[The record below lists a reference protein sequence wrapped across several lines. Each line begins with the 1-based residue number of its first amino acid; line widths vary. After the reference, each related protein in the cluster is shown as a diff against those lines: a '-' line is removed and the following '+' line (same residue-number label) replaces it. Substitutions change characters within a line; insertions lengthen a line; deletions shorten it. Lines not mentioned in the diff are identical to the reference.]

1 MPQPAVVD
9 NETSHAILMPFENG
23 DIARVTLSLYKAPK
37 GQSRP
42 IDAYVVT
49 ECEGDF
55 TGAARRAAE
64 AVYNLAQKRLPRI
77 GQMVIGLD
85 IQGLSPGSAP
95 VTGESG
101 GLSFAVAIAGELFKK
116 KLPIAATGVVSS
128 RENGKVDRVEGI
140 VKKLTA
146 AAEIIPQQGRILYPA
161 DNHDEIPESVF
172 RLARDKRITLHPVT
186 TIAEAIYAAYGI
198 KIENNQINNHSRLK
212 KISAGILVLLA
223 IALSIS
229 LFMNKSHQK
238 VQPQVKSIPA
248 VKAEATTVAEI
259 VTPPPLPVPKTD
271 KKNIPVNVDMTPPAL
286 PFSGTEEKRALQPPT
301 PASEKGPDQHA
312 KSTSRPEKKYDISPA
327 PASSE
332 PFYPD
337 AGFE

>member
-1 MPQPAVVD
+1 MMSKPALVD
-9 NETSHAILMPFENG
+9 NEISQTILMPFENG
-23 DIARVTLSLYKAPK
+23 DIASVSLSLYKAPK

-64 AVYNLAQKRLPRI
+64 AVYNLAQKKLPRI

-101 GLSFAVAIAGELFKK
+101 GLSFAIAIAGELFKK
-116 KLPIAATGVVSS
+116 KIPIAATGVVSS
-128 RENGKVDRVEGI
+128 RVNGKVDRVEGI

-146 AAEIIPQQGRILYPA
+146 AAEIIPQQGRILYPT

-172 RLARDKRITLHPVT
+172 RLARDKRITLHPVA

-198 KIENNQINNHSRLK
+198 EIDNGKTKYRLSFK
-212 KISAGILVLLA
+212 EISAAVIIVVAAITLGTAFFLNKDRQKTVSHEQAISADKTKPPIL
-223 IALSIS
+223 
-229 LFMNKSHQK
+229 
-238 VQPQVKSIPA
+238 
-248 VKAEATTVAEI
+248 AESPI
-259 VTPPPLPVPKTD
+259 VTPPPITAADKENTETEKLSDQNVQSSSRPKTQLVA
-271 KKNIPVNVDMTPPAL
+271 P
-286 PFSGTEEKRALQPPT
+286 
-301 PASEKGPDQHA
+301 
-312 KSTSRPEKKYDISPA
+312 PA

-332 PFYPD
+332 PFYPE